1 MKKILLCELNMS
13 EGTHQEKI
21 EAVTSALRDTKGITV
36 IDVDS
41 DKDHNRTVY
50 TWIGDPEQVLQGAV
64 NLSTRALELI
74 NMTEHKGSHPRMG
87 AIDVVPFVPV
97 RNVSIEEALEI
108 AMRFGK
114 WLGSMGVPVYY
125 YEEAAKKRE
134 RQSLVDIRKG
144 QYETLPEKMM
154 DEFWRPDEG
163 PFSFVPKSGATV
175 TGVRSPLIAFN
186 VNLRTNDLEIAKAI
200 AARMRFSS
208 GGLRFVRAIGLSL
221 EGKQMV
227 QVSMNLTNYEKTPIP
242 VVYNLIKTLADSFGV
257 MIAETELVGPVP
269 MAALRDVVRTC
280 LQAHRFEID
289 QMIESHLLD

>member
-13 EGTHQEKI
+13 EGTDQEKI
-21 EAVTSALRDTKGITV
+21 DFVTVALRDTQGITI

-50 TWIGDPEQVLQGAV
+50 TWIGEPEQVLQGAV

-74 NMTEHKGSHPRMG
+74 NMAEHKGSHPRMG

-97 RNVSIEEALEI
+97 RNMSIDEALAI
-108 AMRFGK
+108 ARRFGE

-125 YEEAAKKRE
+125 YEEAAKKPE
-134 RQSLVDIRKG
+134 RQNLVDIRKG
-144 QYETLPEKMM
+144 QYEALPEKME

-175 TGVRSPLIAFN
+175 TGVRFPLIAFN
-186 VNLRTNDLEIAKAI
+186 VNLRTFDLEIAKAI
-200 AARMRFSS
+200 ATRMRFSS
-208 GGLRFVRAIGLSL
+208 GGLRYVRAIGLPL
-221 EGKQMV
+221 EEKKMV
-227 QVSMNLTNYEKTPIP
+227 QVSMNLTNYEKTPISM
-242 VVYNLIKTLADSFGV
+242 VYNLIKTLADNYGV
-257 MIAETELVGPVP
+257 AIGETELVGPVP
-269 MAALRDVVRTC
+269 MAALHDLVKTC

-289 QMIESHLLD
+289 QIIESHLLE